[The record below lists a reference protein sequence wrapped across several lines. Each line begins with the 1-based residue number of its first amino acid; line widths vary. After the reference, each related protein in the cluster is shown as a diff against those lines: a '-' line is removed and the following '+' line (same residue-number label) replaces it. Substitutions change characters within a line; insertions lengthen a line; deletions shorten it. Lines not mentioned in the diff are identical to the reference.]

1 MNARTI
7 GLSLSLAVLA
17 MAGAATTSRAAGP
30 EDSIVRVTSVLRL
43 PNPMRPWTKQNP
55 AEVGGTGVIIDG
67 KRILTNAHL
76 VLYAEEV
83 YVQPGQ
89 GGDRVEAKVAAVGP
103 GIDLAVLTIDPAEG
117 EFLVK
122 RPPLARAAGLPEVSA
137 RVVVKGFPVGGTTL
151 STTQGIVSRIEYA
164 YYASGAAGLRIQIDA
179 AISAG
184 NSGSPAVVDGKMVG
198 LVYGVGPGENIGY
211 VIPIEE
217 IDGFLADVTDGRYDS
232 KPRLFEQF
240 QFVENEALRARLGLA
255 KTVRGIM
262 VREPR
267 RRVSSYPLKEFDVIT
282 AIGDNAIDNQGM
294 VQIRDNLRLSFP
306 YLVPKLVRDG
316 AVPLRIIRD
325 GQALTVR
332 LPVDREDDRLLRSY
346 GGRQPSYFVCG
357 PLVFS
362 PVMADAASFYFRYN
376 LTIADRNSPIM
387 TRNSD
392 QVRVPGEELVVVTAP
407 MLPNRMTRG
416 YGEPFGQVVESLNG
430 TKIQSLR
437 HLVETL
443 RDCKDEFLTF
453 RFAEEGAET
462 LVFRRQ
468 AILDATEPL
477 MSQNGVPR
485 RGSDEVLAIWNAK
498 AKPVVTTGKEK

>member
-7 GLSLSLAVLA
+7 GLSLSMALLAFS
-17 MAGAATTSRAAGP
+17 GAATASRAAGP

-55 AEVGGTGVIIDG
+55 QEIGGTGVIIDG

-103 GIDLAVLTIDPAEG
+103 GIDLAVLTIDPTEG
-117 EFLVK
+117 ESLAK
-122 RPPLARAAGLPEVSA
+122 RPPLARAPGLPEVSA
-137 RVVVKGFPVGGTTL
+137 RVTVKGFPVGGHTM

-164 YYASGAAGLRIQIDA
+164 YYSSGAAGLRIQIDA
-179 AISAG
+179 AISSG
-184 NSGSPAVVDGKMVG
+184 NSGSPALVDGKMTG

-211 VIPIEE
+211 VIPVEE
-217 IDGFLADVTDGRYDS
+217 IDSFLTDVADGRYDG

-240 QFVENEALRARLGLA
+240 QTLENEALRARLGLA
-255 KTVRGIM
+255 RTVRGIM

-267 RRVSSYPLKEFDVIT
+267 RRESTYPLKEFDVVT
-282 AIGDNAIDNQGM
+282 AIGDNPIDNQGM

-306 YLVPKLVRDG
+306 YLVPKLARDG
-316 AVPLRIIRD
+316 TVPLKIVRN
-325 GQALTVR
+325 GQAMTVR
-332 LPVDREDDRLLRSY
+332 LPVDREDDRLLRGY
-346 GGRQPSYFVCG
+346 NGRQPSYFVCG

-362 PVMADAASFYFRYN
+362 PVMADATTFYFRYN
-376 LTIADRNSPIM
+376 PSIADRGSPIL
-387 TRNSD
+387 TRNGD
-392 QVRVPGEELVVVTAP
+392 QIRFPGEELVVVTAP
-407 MLPNRMTRG
+407 MLPHRMTRG
-416 YGEPFGQVVESLNG
+416 YSEPFGQVVESING
-430 TKIQSLR
+430 TRIQSLR

-462 LVFRRQ
+462 VVFRRQ
-468 AILDATEPL
+468 AMLDATEPL
-477 MSQNGVPR
+477 MSQNGVPH
-485 RGSDEVLAIWNAK
+485 RGSDDVLPIWNAK
-498 AKPVVTTGKEK
+498 TKPVVAKAKEK